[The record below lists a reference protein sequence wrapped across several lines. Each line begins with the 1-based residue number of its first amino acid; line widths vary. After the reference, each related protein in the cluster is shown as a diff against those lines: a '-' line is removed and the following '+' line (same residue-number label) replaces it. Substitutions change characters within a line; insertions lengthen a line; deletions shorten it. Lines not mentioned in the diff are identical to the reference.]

1 MNEIEFLRNSFNV
14 NELVGET
21 FETIKKFLNVSHG
34 TVVRDNQLATKSFAS
49 YFGYVIW
56 LNQKK

>member
-49 YFGYVIW
+49 YFGYVI
-56 LNQKK
+56 